1 MTTQAALLQFA
12 AEFALFLVAVAG
24 VAFALFRPSL
34 LAGTTGGRLAVMG
47 GLAALGVAAFLHGSL
62 RVEEADAPLLVA
74 LRAGGIIVLA
84 VGSTQ
89 WRATATSK
97 AALQSGLVALV
108 AAEVAEATNH
118 PGLADGA
125 TLVGALLVGA
135 ALVAASRRSIPA
147 RIAASATAIVL
158 AVVLAVSVA
167 LSFVI
172 DDNVE
177 EQASDRTEQRAAAE
191 ADAAA
196 DAALSALRSA
206 QLVASALG
214 NGQGEALLRLA
225 AAPDDVDLRVPIGRS
240 LDGFN
245 ESDFLDELVGPLLY
259 ITPAGMAPVGTG
271 DALRDNPLLQVELV
285 GSPVVTQA
293 LAERTAIS
301 SVTLAG
307 GEAVAAAAA
316 PVLVGEEDP
325 RTFAGLVVAAA
336 PLDER
341 YLGVRAERDGD
352 TDLALAT
359 ATDRMAVTVGSP
371 PPLAVT
377 LDVARLAIERDGAA
391 AHLGDGHL
399 VVASPVRSADEVP
412 IAAFVASVPTT
423 VIEETR
429 QDLFQALFLVALAAG
444 LVALVLAF
452 LVGERIGSGVR
463 RLTRA
468 AEQIQRGE
476 LQVEARVQSDDELGV
491 LGSTFD
497 TMAGSIRTMTGEL
510 RQAADDEAR
519 LRARLEA
526 VVAGMGEAL
535 VAVDA
540 RGRVSDF
547 NAAAEDLFARRA
559 DDVRGRPA
567 AGALAVRDEEGD
579 DLGPRLVPSE
589 RAWSATGVAV
599 QPSGEEVPIAMS
611 AGPLRGPDGAVM
623 GSVFVLRDMRRERE
637 VERMKTEF
645 LANISHELRTPLTPI
660 KGYAGMLHTR
670 DVPAEQSRAFAGDIL
685 AGVGQL
691 ERVITQLV
699 QFATVAAGRLELAPE
714 PLPVRASLDGAV
726 ERWRDRL
733 GERQTMTRRVSRDV
747 GSVMADPRYLD
758 QVLDELVDNA
768 VKYSPEGGR
777 IALTAAMADRTGNG
791 AGPLVEISVTDQ
803 GVGIDPERLDTL
815 LADFSQ
821 GDASATRRFGGLGLG
836 LALVSRIV
844 RAHGG
849 ELVCRSQPGKGST
862 FIVRLPG
869 APDRPARSPRRGRLR
884 RKVGA

>member
-1 MTTQAALLQFA
+1 MTTPAALLQFA
-12 AEFALFLVAVAG
+12 AEFALFLVAIG
-24 VAFALFRPSL
+24 GMAFALFRPTL
-34 LAGTTGGRLAVMG
+34 LAGTTAARLSLLG

-62 RVEEADAPLLVA
+62 RVEDADEAVLVLLRAAGIILVAVGSLQWRGTATSKSA
-74 LRAGGIIVLA
+74 LRAGIV
-84 VGSTQ
+84 
-89 WRATATSK
+89 
-97 AALQSGLVALV
+97 GLVV
-108 AAEVAEATNH
+108 AEVAEAADH
-118 PGLADGA
+118 PAVADGFTLAGGLLLGLA
-125 TLVGALLVGA
+125 LMS
-135 ALVAASRRSIPA
+135 ASRRSIPA

-177 EQASDRTEQRAAAE
+177 GQAFDRTEQRAAAE
-191 ADAAA
+191 ADAAG
-196 DAALSALRSA
+196 DAALGALRSA
-206 QLVASALG
+206 QLVASAIG

-225 AAPDDVDLRVPIGRS
+225 ANPDDVELRVPIGRT

-259 ITPAGMAPVGTG
+259 ITPGGVAPVGTG
-271 DALRDNPLLQVELV
+271 DALRANPLLQVELV
-285 GSPVVTQA
+285 GSPVVSQA
-293 LAERTAIS
+293 LARQTAIS

-307 GEAVAAAAA
+307 GEVVAAAAA
-316 PVLVGEEDP
+316 PVLVGEENP

-336 PLDER
+336 PLDEA
-341 YLGVRAERDGD
+341 YLGVRSEGEGD
-352 TDLALAT
+352 TSLALAT
-359 ATDRMAVTVGSP
+359 ATDRLAITDGSP
-371 PPLAVT
+371 PPLDVT
-377 LDVARLAIERDGAA
+377 LDVARQAIERDAA
-391 AHLGDGHL
+391 VSRLADAHL
-399 VVASPVRSADEVP
+399 VVSSPVRSADAIP
-412 IAAFVASVPTT
+412 IAAVVASVPTT
-423 VIEETR
+423 VLEETR
-429 QDLFQALFLVALAAG
+429 QDLFQALFLVALVAG
-444 LVALVLAF
+444 LVALALAF
-452 LVGERIGSGVR
+452 LVGERIGTGVR

-476 LQVEARVQSDDELGV
+476 LDAEARVQSDDELGV

-497 TMAGSIRTMTGEL
+497 SMAGSIRTMTGEL

-547 NAAAEDLFARRA
+547 NAAAEELFGRRA

-567 AGALAVRDEEGD
+567 AGVLVVRGDDGD
-579 DLGPRLVPSE
+579 DLGQRLIAAE
-589 RAWSATGVAV
+589 RAWSAAGTAV
-599 QPSGEEVPIAMS
+599 RDSGDEVPVAMS
-611 AGPLRGPDGAVM
+611 GGPLRGADGAVA
-623 GSVFVLRDMRRERE
+623 GAVFVLRDMRRERE

-670 DVPAEQSRAFAGDIL
+670 DVPAEKARAFAGDIL

-699 QFATVAAGRLELAPE
+699 QFATVAAGRLDLAPE
-714 PLPVRASLDGAV
+714 AIPVRVALDAAV

-733 GERQTMTRRVSRDV
+733 DAGHTMTRRVGREV
-747 GSVMADPRYLD
+747 GSVMADPGCLE
-758 QVLDELVDNA
+758 QVLDELIDNA
-768 VKYSPEGGR
+768 VKYSPDGGR
-777 IALTAAMADRTGNG
+777 ISLTAAMAADGNG
-791 AGPLVEISVTDQ
+791 TGAQVEISITDQ
-803 GVGIDPERLDTL
+803 GVGIDESRLDAILT
-815 LADFSQ
+815 DFSQ
-821 GDASATRRFGGLGLG
+821 GDASATRQFGGLGLG

-849 ELVCRSQPGKGST
+849 ELLCRSAPGKGST
-862 FIVRLPG
+862 FTIVLTG
-869 APDRPARSPRRGRLR
+869 APGRPLKSPRRGRLR
-884 RKVGA
+884 GRVGA